1 MALSCSH
8 ISTIQQ
14 LSALGSLFDKVT
26 EIAVIKKVMEGFIE
40 SASISSSYNLHVEFD
55 AIVLTLC
62 KFTTLYNMTDTNM
75 LQMSLQFGT
84 NSKARTAM
92 KSVFKFVHD
101 FGDSLRDSWKH
112 VINLVMQLYKLNLL
126 PKILVEVEDL
136 TAPSDKIRLQYEPL
150 AVSKTEG
157 SLFSSLYSY
166 LSSEGQRQPS
176 AEEQEVLKVA
186 RKCIKDCQIEL
197 ILVEMKFLHTDSLN
211 EVFLYFQSAIRPPT
225 SHSTV
230 DEIYEENLIVFQLE
244 LFCKI
249 IIQNRDRVLPL
260 WPLCN
265 EIFHQLIINSA
276 SCGYTLL
283 LKRASLGLFKLAVY
297 LMRNEDLA
305 STILQS
311 LKVFLELR
319 PSIQHQL
326 AIPISIGMFEVLK
339 TSAQN
344 IHTEND
350 WSIVFNILECF
361 GAGVVMKEFDSTKS
375 DGAVSSEEE
384 AEVSDRGYT
393 SDSELLKSSSPP
405 SDSNWIIVDKSG
417 EHNEKINNKINSIV
431 YECKL
436 IKHSPAALVK
446 CWDSL
451 AFIVRNVAHITPY
464 NFELCVK
471 CIRIFVEASMTFGRR
486 QLSQK
491 GEFSLC
497 FNRLCACLI

>member
-1 MALSCSH
+1 M
-8 ISTIQQ
+8 
-14 LSALGSLFDKVT
+14 SALGSLFDKVT

-40 SASISSSYNLHVEFD
+40 SASISSSYNLHEEFD

-62 KFTTLYNMTDTNM
+62 KFTTLYNMTETNM
-75 LQMSLQFGT
+75 LQMSVQFGT

-112 VINLVMQLYKLNLL
+112 VINLVIQLYKLNLL
-126 PKILVEVEDL
+126 PKILVEVEDVCDS
-136 TAPSDKIRLQYEPL
+136 TTKIRLQYEPL
-150 AVSKTEG
+150 QVSKAEG

-186 RKCIKDCQIEL
+186 RKCIKDCQIEQ
-197 ILVEMKFLHTDSLN
+197 IVVETRFLHTDSLN
-211 EVFLYFQSAIRPPT
+211 EVFLFFQSAIKPPT
-225 SHSTV
+225 SHSSV
-230 DEIYEENLIVFQLE
+230 GEIYEENLVVFHLE
-244 LFCKI
+244 LFIKI

-276 SCGYTLL
+276 SCGYSLL
-283 LKRASLGLFKLAVY
+283 LKRASMGLFKLAVY

-311 LKVFLELR
+311 LKVFLELK
-319 PSIQHQL
+319 PNVQNQL

-344 IHTEND
+344 MHTESD
-350 WSIVFNILECF
+350 WSIVFSILECF
-361 GAGVVMKEFDSTKS
+361 GAGVVLKDFDPVTKS

-405 SDSNWIIVDKSG
+405 NDSNWIIVDKND
-417 EHNEKINNKINSIV
+417 HNEKINQINSIV

-471 CIRIFVEASMTFGRR
+471 CIRIFVEASMTYGRK
-486 QLSQK
+486 QQSHK
-491 GEFSLC
+491 GENENVF
-497 FNRLCACLI
+497 